1 MYISGTPGTQCVFEP
16 VLCPWNYFKDAIC
29 DTGCVVGCK
38 EPQGINYFNIL
49 VRYWQALTLQ
59 IQILF
64 SIHPLMF
71 IEMSEE
77 NMNNRRAQEKRGVNS
92 LCDVL
97 EQNCKDGLRCIEV
110 QDNCDNTV
118 GMCQADKIGKI
129 FL

>member
-1 MYISGTPGTQCVFEP
+1 
-16 VLCPWNYFKDAIC
+16 
-29 DTGCVVGCK
+29 
-38 EPQGINYFNIL
+38 
-49 VRYWQALTLQ
+49 
-59 IQILF
+59 
-64 SIHPLMF
+64 MF